1 MEHEKIIDKIKKC
14 LALSNSDNPHE
25 AAAALRQAQKLME
38 MHNLTEL
45 DISLSDVQECSAKA
59 PSVDMVRWEV
69 ALANLVAGA
78 FGCKIFSVQSVR
90 WLNMR
95 ARRIHHY
102 VFIGVEPAAQIAQYA
117 YEVLSEQCAKARRRY
132 IGAQRKNCKTS
143 TKVARGDAFAEGYV
157 LGLQSLIYKFANS
170 EGSQKLIAHYVSKKY
185 PDLEAGKAKDRV
197 TGKNITINDRFNGR
211 MEARNAQLH
220 HGVGGKEPQGLL
232 S

>member
-59 PSVDMVRWEV
+59 PSVDMVRWEA
-69 ALANLVAGA
+69 ALADLVARA
-78 FGCKIFSVQSVR
+78 FGCTVFSSQSAR

-95 ARRIHHY
+95 TRRIHHY
-102 VFIGVEPAAQIAQYA
+102 VFIGVEPAARIAQYA
-117 YEVLSEQCAKARRRY
+117 FEVLSEQCAKARRRY
-132 IGAQRKNCKTS
+132 ISAQRKNCKAS
-143 TKVARGDAFAEGYV
+143 TKTARGDAFAEGYV
-157 LGLQSLIYKFANS
+157 LGLQNLVRRFANP
-170 EGSQKLIAHYVSKKY
+170 EGSQKLIEHYLSQKHPNLGTK
-185 PDLEAGKAKDRV
+185 DAKDRV
-197 TGKNITINDRFNGR
+197 TGKNITHNDRFNGR

-220 HGVGGKEPQGLL
+220 HGVGGKKPQGLL